1 MKETRYFYVPE
12 ANENSEL
19 PDEEA
24 QHALKVLRLSAGDD
38 IVLIDGCGHFYDAEV
53 TATDKRH
60 CHYSIKKVLPQERL
74 WTPHLHMAVAPTKN
88 IDRIEWFVEKAVEI
102 GVDEISFLNCQ
113 FSERRNIRTDR
124 IEKIVVSAMKQ
135 SRKAW
140 KTQVN
145 EMADF
150 QSFLTRLGS
159 APVDKYICHCYDEN
173 DIVNAILQQQ
183 TPQEKDAS
191 NTEKELLR
199 DALVNGNNAVVL
211 VGPEG
216 DFSVEEVVRAEM
228 SGFLPVSLGDS
239 RLRTETAALVAV
251 HLMRLFA

>member
-12 ANENSEL
+12 ANEKTEL

-24 QHALKVLRLSAGDD
+24 QHALKVLRLTAGDD
-38 IVLIDGCGHFYDAEV
+38 IVLIDGCGHFYGAEV

-60 CHYSIKKVLPQERL
+60 CHYSIKQVMPQERL
-74 WTPHLHMAVAPTKN
+74 WTSHLHIAVAPTKN
-88 IDRIEWFVEKAVEI
+88 IDRIEWFMEKAVEI

-124 IEKIVVSAMKQ
+124 IEKIVVAALKQ

-140 KTQVN
+140 KTKVN
-145 EMADF
+145 EIENFD
-150 QSFLTRLGS
+150 SFLSRVNENN
-159 APVDKYICHCYDEN
+159 VDRFICHCYNET
-173 DIVNAILQQQ
+173 DIALAKKGAQINL
-183 TPQEKDAS
+183 DAEIS
-191 NTEKELLR
+191 VPDKPLLR
-199 DALVNGNNAVVL
+199 DLITKGRDTVVM

-216 DFSVEEVVRAEM
+216 DFSIDEVVRAETM
-228 SGFLPVSLGDS
+228 GCRPVSLGDS

-251 HLMRLFA
+251 HLMRLFS